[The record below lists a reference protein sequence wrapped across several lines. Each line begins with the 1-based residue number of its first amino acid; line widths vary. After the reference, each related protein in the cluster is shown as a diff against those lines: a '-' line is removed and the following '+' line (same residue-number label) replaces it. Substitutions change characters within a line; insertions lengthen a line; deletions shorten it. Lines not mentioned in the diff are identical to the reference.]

1 MNKSIKHSSSA
12 PKMDAEN
19 YERWL
24 VGGLKGNSMLREI
37 VSVSAILAILGCSV
51 GMALVLST
59 GKLKTEQS
67 EQH

>member
-1 MNKSIKHSSSA
+1 
-12 PKMDAEN
+12 MDAEN

-37 VSVSAILAILGCSV
+37 VSVSAILAILGCSA